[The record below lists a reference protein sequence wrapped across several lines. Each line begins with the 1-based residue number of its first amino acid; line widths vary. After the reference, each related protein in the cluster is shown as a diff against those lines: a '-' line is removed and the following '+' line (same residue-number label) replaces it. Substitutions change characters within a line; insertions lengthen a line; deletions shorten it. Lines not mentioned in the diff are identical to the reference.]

1 MGADG
6 YEFLDLIQHRYLLQ
20 GLHNQEARAPL
31 YNAKLSPESYTAEA
45 LRRNG
50 RR

>member
-20 GLHNQEARAPL
+20 GLHNQEATAPIF
-31 YNAKLSPESYTAEA
+31 NAKLSPDDYTAEA
-45 LRRNG
+45 LRRSG